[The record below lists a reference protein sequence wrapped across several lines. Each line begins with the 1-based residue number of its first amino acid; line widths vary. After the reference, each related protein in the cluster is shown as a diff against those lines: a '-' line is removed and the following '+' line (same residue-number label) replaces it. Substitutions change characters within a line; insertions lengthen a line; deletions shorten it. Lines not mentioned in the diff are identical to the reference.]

1 MLGKKRNTIRFGE
14 SEKSNKKSNFRFSR
28 QKVGKKLRLRQEE
41 QLVDKNVGTPSALI
55 LFPFSRA
62 AAVDLTFQLRPAIS
76 TSDSVSRQLVK
87 RSPRQYGNISWTSFL
102 NVHFTFLILA
112 KTLLTCQVYA
122 QLQNQAIPCALNLA
136 TSIYQLNK
144 LIKYLRNAGNWT

>member
-1 MLGKKRNTIRFGE
+1 MKLLGKKKNTIRFGE
-14 SEKSNKKSNFRFSR
+14 SEKVTKNPTSGFLGRR
-28 QKVGKKLRLRQEE
+28 WGKKLRLRQEE

-122 QLQNQAIPCALNLA
+122 LLQNQA
-136 TSIYQLNK
+136 NK
-144 LIKYLRNAGNWT
+144 YA

>member
-1 MLGKKRNTIRFGE
+1 MESKNFEGNGPTLKLLGKKRNTIRFGE

-62 AAVDLTFQLRPAIS
+62 AAAVDLTFQLRPAIS

-122 QLQNQAIPCALNLA
+122 LLQNQAIPCA
-136 TSIYQLNK
+136 
-144 LIKYLRNAGNWT
+144 